1 MGNRSKKVELTMKEQ
16 MLASISGAGITAL
29 TMTPFDVVKVRLQS
43 GQYNRGQMIN
53 YCNGLMD
60 HMICCRDPK
69 GKVNGKGC
77 VGSTC
82 PQLGIKTTPLLANK
96 CPNVTSNSIKDCPGS
111 RKAIQILQA
120 KSKPWYLRSCPVGAD
135 NPFRM
140 MVQLTRTE
148 GITTLWSG
156 LPATIVMAI
165 PATVLYFTSFDQLNG
180 HLANTS
186 ILRSHKDFLAPL
198 IAGASARFITTTVIS
213 PLELIR
219 TRMQIDNLSWFET
232 INSVKKSYEAQGF
245 RSLSLGYS
253 ASILR
258 DVPFSAVYF
267 GLYKN
272 LVSRTSNDFENVN
285 VQNFSCSSIAAMIAG
300 ALTLPLDVIKTR
312 QQMMLGSDLKSKITI
327 RQISKIIFD
336 ESGLKGFTKG
346 FSPRLMKVTPACA
359 IMMTSYEATKAYYLE
374 QKI

>member
-1 MGNRSKKVELTMKEQ
+1 
-16 MLASISGAGITAL
+16 
-29 TMTPFDVVKVRLQS
+29 
-43 GQYNRGQMIN
+43 
-53 YCNGLMD
+53 
-60 HMICCRDPK
+60 
-69 GKVNGKGC
+69 
-77 VGSTC
+77 
-82 PQLGIKTTPLLANK
+82 
-96 CPNVTSNSIKDCPGS
+96 
-111 RKAIQILQA
+111 
-120 KSKPWYLRSCPVGAD
+120 
-135 NPFRM
+135 

-285 VQNFSCSSIAAMIAG
+285 VQNFRSWCKY
-300 ALTLPLDVIKTR
+300 VCFR
-312 QQMMLGSDLKSKITI
+312 V
-327 RQISKIIFD
+327 F
-336 ESGLKGFTKG
+336 
-346 FSPRLMKVTPACA
+346 
-359 IMMTSYEATKAYYLE
+359 
-374 QKI
+374 